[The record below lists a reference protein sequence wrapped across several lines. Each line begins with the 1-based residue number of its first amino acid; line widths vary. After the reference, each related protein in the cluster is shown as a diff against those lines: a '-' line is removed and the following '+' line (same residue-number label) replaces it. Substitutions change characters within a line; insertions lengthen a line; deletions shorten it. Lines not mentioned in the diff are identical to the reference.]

1 MTTPTLGSLVHSFFE
16 DYLQVQKGLRLAS
29 VRSYRDALRLFL
41 GFVAGDA
48 RRPMARLSL
57 QDLSYERV
65 QQFLL
70 NLEHER
76 HNHIRTRNH
85 RLAALHTFFEYLAHR
100 APEMLDVCERV
111 AAIPTKRVAPAETH
125 FLDRDEI
132 SALLHGVPPSERHAV
147 RDRALLLF
155 LYNTGARAQEVA
167 ELRVSNLD
175 LGSPARVR
183 LHGKGDK
190 WRMCPLWAE
199 TARQLQLLLQQ
210 RGPSAPL
217 DDPVFVSRP
226 GRPLTRFG
234 IYKIVR
240 RYVSNLVT
248 RGRLSA
254 NKPVSPHTFRHTA
267 AVHLLESGVEINVV
281 RGWLGHASLETTNRY
296 AEITLRTKEA
306 AMRTCEPPVD
316 GPGSARR
323 SVVWRDDE
331 TLLKWLESL

>member
-1 MTTPTLGSLVHSFFE
+1 MTTTTLGCLVHSFFV

-29 VRSYRDALRLFL
+29 VRSYRDAVRLFL
-41 GFVAGDA
+41 SFVAKEA
-48 RRPMARLSL
+48 RRPITRLSL
-57 QDLSYERV
+57 GDLSYDRV

-70 NLEHER
+70 NLEQER

-85 RLAALHTFFEYLAHR
+85 RLAALHTFFEYLAQR

-125 FLDRDEI
+125 FLDREEI
-132 SALLHGVPPSERHAV
+132 STLLQSVSSSGRHAI

-167 ELRVSNLD
+167 ELRVNNLD
-175 LGSPARVR
+175 LSSPARVR

-199 TARQLQLLLQQ
+199 TTRQLQLLLQQ
-210 RGPSAPL
+210 RGPSPPS

-226 GRPLTRFG
+226 VRPLTRFG
-234 IYKIVR
+234 IDKIVR
-240 RYVSNLVT
+240 RCANSLVT
-248 RGRLSA
+248 SGRLSA
-254 NKPVSPHTFRHTA
+254 NKPISPHTFRHTA

-296 AEITLRTKEA
+296 AEITLRTKA
-306 AMRTCEPPVD
+306 AALRTCEPPVD
-316 GPGSARR
+316 GSGSAPRR
-323 SVVWRDDE
+323 VVWRDDE

>member
-1 MTTPTLGSLVHSFFE
+1 MTAPTLGSLIRSFFV

-29 VRSYRDALRLFL
+29 VRSYRDAVRLFL
-41 GFVAGDA
+41 SFVAA
-48 RRPMARLSL
+48 TAKRPITRLL
-57 QDLSYERV
+57 LRDLTCERV

-70 NLEHER
+70 SLEQER
-76 HNHIRTRNH
+76 HNHIRTRNQ

-100 APEMLDVCERV
+100 VPEMIEVSERV
-111 AAIPTKRVAPAETH
+111 TAIPTKRVAPAETC
-125 FLDRDEI
+125 FLDRDEV
-132 SALLHGVPPSERHAV
+132 SALLHNVPSTGRHAI
-147 RDRALLLF
+147 RDSALLLF

-167 ELRVSNLD
+167 ELRISNLD
-175 LGSPARVR
+175 LSPPARVR

-199 TARQLQLLLQQ
+199 TARRLQLLIPQ
-210 RGPSAPL
+210 SASP
-217 DDPVFVSRP
+217 DDAVFVSRP
-226 GRPLTRFG
+226 GCPLTRFG

-240 RYVSNLVT
+240 RHASKLT
-248 RGRLSA
+248 RSGRLPPDKS
-254 NKPVSPHTFRHTA
+254 VSPHTFRHTA

-306 AMRTCEPPVD
+306 AMRACEPPIGD
-316 GPGSARR
+316 QASAHRR
-323 SVVWRDDE
+323 VVWRDDQ